1 MAFNFNYINNNKKMR
16 QPFMVFLKVQAKH
29 MHNPRQR
36 LFIIIIFFYYK
47 TEWNKT
53 LKGFEKFRTQT
64 PFFSI
69 VPLSCCGYFST
80 PSVSSTLWLLITY
93 PFKLRPP
100 ETHFPHFIC
109 AALFLPTSSCK
120 KEQTVEAA
128 GTFLPVAQHANTPP
142 FSLQLMHYIA
152 VSLTGGGVVLQWNQ

>member
-1 MAFNFNYINNNKKMR
+1 MCQPLCIFRFNLSISKAM
-16 QPFMVFLKVQAKH
+16 
-29 MHNPRQR
+29 
-36 LFIIIIFFYYK
+36 FIFCFTTK
-47 TEWNKT
+47 LNEMKT
-53 LKGFEKFRTQT
+53 LKGFEKFRKQT

-80 PSVSSTLWLLITY
+80 HSMSSTLWLLITY

-120 KEQTVEAA
+120 KEQNS
-128 GTFLPVAQHANTPP
+128 GGSSRFLPVAQHANTPL
-142 FSLQLMHYIA
+142 FFAAHALYCSFIDW
-152 VSLTGGGVVLQWNQ
+152 GGVVLQWNQ